1 MWSKTEGSN
10 ICIIR
15 VPEEEEK
22 EDSAKNIPVGRALC
36 SVTLLGNRHTDSES
50 GQSPETAPHKE
61 SQLSF
66 DKDPEATPWSED
78 SHFNNKWC
86 WNNWTSMSEEISK
99 QINLDLKPSHL
110 IKIISNGSQTKCK
123 TLKSFQLK
131 QCEEFQDMTFEST
144 VHKRKSLYTRLH
156 KN

>member
-1 MWSKTEGSN
+1 MGSRKSANGTEVCSYIYLFSVLSLALLLN
-10 ICIIR
+10 IRCHLKLTI
-15 VPEEEEK
+15 
-22 EDSAKNIPVGRALC
+22 
-36 SVTLLGNRHTDSES
+36 
-50 GQSPETAPHKE
+50 
-61 SQLSF
+61 
-66 DKDPEATPWSED
+66 DPEATPWSED

>member
-1 MWSKTEGSN
+1 MFWTKSKQINEAVESPGRDLS
-10 ICIIR
+10 
-15 VPEEEEK
+15 
-22 EDSAKNIPVGRALC
+22 EDTQLFFNKGTRALQW
-36 SVTLLGNRHTDSES
+36 RMDS
-50 GQSPETAPHKE
+50 
-61 SQLSF
+61 LF
-66 DKDPEATPWSED
+66 
-78 SHFNNKWC
+78 NKWC

-99 QINLDLKPSHL
+99 QINLDLKPSHR

-123 TLKSFQLK
+123 ALKSFQLK